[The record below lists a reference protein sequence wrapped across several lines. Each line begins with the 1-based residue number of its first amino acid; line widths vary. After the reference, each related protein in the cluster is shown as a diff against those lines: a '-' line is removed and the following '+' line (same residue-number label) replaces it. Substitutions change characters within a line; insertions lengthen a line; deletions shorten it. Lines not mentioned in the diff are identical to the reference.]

1 MIAIALATSGRR
13 LGSAKQTQMNRW
25 AVLWLCAVAGLL
37 LCAVA
42 ALWLCAVV
50 RADAQEELIQ
60 AVLQEDGRRVFDLLY
75 YRQVDISNIRTAE
88 GQTLLHRASV
98 LCSIAILHN
107 LVAFWPDGVQVWET
121 LTDRW
126 PAVVLHVTNNAGNT
140 PQRLCMQSELVE
152 AVRRNNASRVAERL
166 SAGQFDVSSTRTVD
180 EFSPAKGQTLL
191 HEASAC
197 CSFDVLR
204 LLVEAWPDGVQV
216 ADEFG
221 ETPLHSAF
229 EGMFNSNCKWYTH
242 SPLDDVEPLLE
253 AWPEGVSAQ
262 DVHGDTPLHYA
273 SRECHVNLEVWEML
287 TDRWPAGVL
296 ATNNAGDTPLR
307 LCMQSIQSHMQSELV
322 EAVRRNNASRATEL
336 LSGVQVAD
344 SNGQVPLHLA
354 VEYGSFDVLRL
365 LVEAWPEGVQVAD
378 SNGQVPLHLAV
389 EYGSFDVLR
398 LLVEAWPE
406 GVQVADSNGRVPL
419 HVAFERSV
427 EPCGPSGRDTIL
439 VLLEVWPEGLR
450 AADVDGDTPLHFAA
464 GPCWRS
470 ETWKILT
477 DSWPADV
484 RAALRVTN
492 NKGDTPLHAVP
503 FRTGDWDY
511 DLLQVVKQVWPD
523 GSMPTVHRLQCEL
536 VVAAACNVTA
546 PWFQP
551 SWQEHAVDFNCLSFR
566 QLSKPAVQLWLSCG
580 GYVGWR
586 SPSGIP
592 LWADLDNPDARDF
605 LKAQVSTTTLIS
617 AISAAL
623 QDVRTWVVP
632 GCVVLVTCAVVAL
645 EQKLLQRKRQ
655 RASLHS
661 TAKRLDPF
669 QNGAMLLVSRAF
681 STHGTLWR
689 LWCWLEVYTAIYLFG
704 FALIVAYWAWW
715 LPVVTLAYFIPA
727 VRLRGLRALLRA
739 PALAILSRG
748 FPSQVIALLRTSVL
762 MGIVHFLTA
771 IALQV
776 QAIHGTIINP
786 FHAEWRL
793 HRFGG
798 GHWAPWV
805 GDYQIWGL
813 WDNSSFGPISAA
825 ELFMC
830 LYFFSLVVVLS
841 YVVWLALVV
850 VMGCAK
856 RLPGGR
862 GDPEPEDLQEVA
874 LQAVKDLLEQSPE
887 QFVEVHS
894 KIKPVVALAWPWQ
907 GGGLWLSVAVVM
919 LDVGLDVNTVG
930 TFLLSRDYFFA
941 AVLIFIVVRSTLKQ
955 LCVLPLWRLRQA
967 SLSL

>member
-1 MIAIALATSGRR
+1 MALRGGRAIALRGGR
-13 LGSAKQTQMNRW
+13 AM
-25 AVLWLCAVAGLL
+25 
-37 LCAVA
+37 
-42 ALWLCAVV
+42 AL
-50 RADAQEELIQ
+50 RGGP
-60 AVLQEDGRRVFDLLY
+60 GR
-75 YRQVDISNIRTAE
+75 AE

-98 LCSIAILHN
+98 LCSIAILRN

-152 AVRRNNASRVAERL
+152 AVRRNNASRVERL

-204 LLVEAWPDGVQV
+204 LLVEAWPDGVQ
-216 ADEFG
+216 
-221 ETPLHSAF
+221 
-229 EGMFNSNCKWYTH
+229 
-242 SPLDDVEPLLE
+242 

-273 SRECHVNLEVWEML
+273 SRECHVNSEVWEML
-287 TDRWPAGVL
+287 TDRWPAVVL
-296 ATNNAGDTPLR
+296 ATNNAGDTPLQI
-307 LCMQSIQSHMQSELV
+307 CMHSELA
-322 EAVRRNNASRATEL
+322 EAVYRNNASRAAEL
-336 LSGVQVAD
+336 LSGVQVVSKWLTLMD
-344 SNGQVPLHLA
+344 
-354 VEYGSFDVLRL
+354 EYLCMYGPKDY
-365 LVEAWPEGVQVAD
+365 EPEMSMVGAC
-378 SNGQVPLHLAV
+378 
-389 EYGSFDVLR
+389 R
-398 LLVEAWPE
+398 
-406 GVQVADSNGRVPL
+406 
-419 HVAFERSV
+419 
-427 EPCGPSGRDTIL
+427 
-439 VLLEVWPEGLR
+439 
-450 AADVDGDTPLHFAA
+450 
-464 GPCWRS
+464 
-470 ETWKILT
+470 
-477 DSWPADV
+477 PA
-484 RAALRVTN
+484 RHHN

-503 FRTGDWDY
+503 FRTGFWDY
-511 DLLQVVKQVWPD
+511 DLLQVLKQVWPD

-551 SWQEHAVDFNCLSFR
+551 SWQAHAVDFNCLSFR

-586 SPSGIP
+586 SPSGVP
-592 LWADLDNPDARDF
+592 LWADLDSPDARDF

-617 AISAAL
+617 AISAA
-623 QDVRTWVVP
+623 TWVVP

-771 IALQV
+771 IAKQG
-776 QAIHGTIINP
+776 QAIHGRIINP
-786 FHAEWRL
+786 FHAELRFHRL
-793 HRFGG
+793 GG
-798 GHWAPWV
+798 GHWAPWL
-805 GDYQIWGL
+805 GDYQVWGL
-813 WDNSSFGPISAA
+813 WDNSFFGPISAA

-830 LYFFSLVVVLS
+830 LHFFSLVVVLS
-841 YVVWLALVV
+841 YVVWLALLV
-850 VMGCAK
+850 VMGCTEPLRA
-856 RLPGGR
+856 GR
-862 GDPEPEDLQEVA
+862 GDPEPEDLQEAA

-907 GGGLWLSVAVVM
+907 GGGLWMSVAVLM
-919 LDVGLDVNTVG
+919 LDVGLDINTVG

-941 AVLIFIVVRSTLKQ
+941 ALLTFIVVRSTLKQ

-967 SLSL
+967 VTASAKRGIPRQDILDFLEEI